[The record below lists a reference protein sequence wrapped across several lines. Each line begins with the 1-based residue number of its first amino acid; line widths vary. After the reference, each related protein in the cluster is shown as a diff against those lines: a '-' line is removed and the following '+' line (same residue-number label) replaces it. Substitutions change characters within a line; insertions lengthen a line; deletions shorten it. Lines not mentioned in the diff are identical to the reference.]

1 MTRITGAVC
10 TCIRVTRWNLIRM
23 RNVSDKSCAESQ
35 NTHFSSVFFFFG
47 YLSIYDIMWKI
58 IVEPD
63 RPQTMIRRMRITYW
77 ITKVNH
83 TLKICNYYWFST
95 AKMVT
100 RTRLI
105 VNVIQSLPILFCFL
119 LFSDVHM
126 LWNWTGVK

>member
-1 MTRITGAVC
+1 
-10 TCIRVTRWNLIRM
+10 M

-126 LWNWTGVK
+126 L